1 MSGAES
7 LIGSNRPGLEFC
19 RCSWCGSLGHMCLLG
34 SSVSCF
40 ARLTPG
46 SPHEAGVVGSVLYAT
61 FVALFHTLISRLF
74 ILMMHGCCAVW

>member
-1 MSGAES
+1 MNFAGVHGAA
-7 LIGSNRPGLEFC
+7 GLE
-19 RCSWCGSLGHMCLLG
+19 HMRLLG

-40 ARLTPG
+40 ARFTLG

-74 ILMMHGCCAVW
+74 ILIMHGRCAVW